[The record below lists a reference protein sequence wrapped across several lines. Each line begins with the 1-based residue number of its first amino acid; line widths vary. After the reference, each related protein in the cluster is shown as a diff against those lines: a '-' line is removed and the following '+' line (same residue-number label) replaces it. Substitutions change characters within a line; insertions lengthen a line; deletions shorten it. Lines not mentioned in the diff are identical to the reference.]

1 MPSTTNTVNTKQVP
15 GTDPDKTGAVEN
27 WVDSLYVDR
36 HPKFDE
42 SGKVAISDLTSGD
55 WARLAVGVNS
65 ITPAAA
71 ETSQKLSDY
80 ASEGHTE
87 TVVTGKDVT
96 LAISGNRYVG
106 NPGQEYVASMWL
118 KMGNAVKTR
127 CIYVVNG
134 QAIESACT
142 ITAIVPTGGVANASQ
157 TFSCTINLDGVPV
170 EPAGMLTLT
179 ESKTESS
186 VYTATVSGDAQI
198 DSDTGIETNVT
209 VNQFDDQSLSS
220 LVSGG
225 SGSSQPQTGTSTSPA
240 TGGPTK

>member
-1 MPSTTNTVNTKQVP
+1 MPITTNTVNTKQVP
-15 GTDPDKTGAVEN
+15 GTGPDKTGAVEN

-42 SGKVAISDLTSGD
+42 SGKVDISDLSGD

-80 ASEGHTE
+80 ASAGHSE

-142 ITAIVPTGGVANASQ
+142 ITAIVPTGGAANASQ
-157 TFSCTINLDGVPV
+157 TFSCTINLDGAPV

-179 ESKTESS
+179 ESQTG

-198 DSDTGIETNVT
+198 DPDTGIETNVT
-209 VNQFDDQSLSS
+209 VNQLDGQSLSS
-220 LVSGG
+220 VVNGG
-225 SGSSQPQTGTSTSPA
+225 SGSSQSQTDTNTSPA
-240 TGGPTK
+240 IGGPTK